1 MARTRA
7 PQRLDEIVDAAL
19 ASFSSVGY
27 RRTRMSDVAAGAGVS
42 PGLLYSYAENKEAL
56 FALVVQRESGVDI
69 STLAL
74 PVVAPAPRTLTALL
88 RVAFAELTMTGLDDI
103 PQSESAEDVRTEIAT
118 IVGAHFDAVGNARR
132 LLQLV
137 ERCASDWPELTRSH
151 FGKNRRSL
159 VDRLAA
165 YLQHRRDVG
174 LLAPIGDVDIAARY
188 VIETVAWFA
197 NHRFGDHDGASLDDA
212 AVRRELIELI
222 TRSLTGR

>member
-1 MARTRA
+1 MTRTRA

-27 RRTRMSDVAAGAGVS
+27 RRTRMSDVATGAGVS

-69 STLAL
+69 HELSL
-74 PVVAPAPRTLTALL
+74 PVESPAPRELTALL
-88 RVAFAELTMTGLDDI
+88 RVAFADLTM
-103 PQSESAEDVRTEIAT
+103 SELEDGQPSKLSSDVNAEIAT
-118 IVGAHFDAVGNARR
+118 IVGAHFDAVVNARR

-137 ERCASDWPELTRSH
+137 ERCASDWPELTQSH

-159 VDRLAA
+159 VDRLAT
-165 YLQHRRDVG
+165 YLGHQRDAG
-174 LLAPIGDVDIAARY
+174 RLAPIGDVDITARY

-197 NHRFGDHDGASLDDA
+197 NHRFGDHDGARLDDD
-212 AVRRELIELI
+212 AVRAEVIQLI